1 MILQLFVHPCPRKV
15 FFFFINCYLRANKK
29 RCVLNN
35 FVSQHKGLQGAI
47 VRVCSQN
54 QCFEFPLMCNQST
67 SQTLGH
73 YFVYGNHI
81 NCAIDT
87 VHDIIICIIN

>member
-1 MILQLFVHPCPRKV
+1 MLQLFVHPCPRKV
-15 FFFFINCYLRANKK
+15 FFLINCYLQANKK

-35 FVSQHKGLQGAI
+35 FVSPHKGLQGAI

-67 SQTLGH
+67 SQTLGL

-87 VHDIIICIIN
+87 VDDIIICIIN

>member
-1 MILQLFVHPCPRKV
+1 MLQLFVHPCPRKV
-15 FFFFINCYLRANKK
+15 FFFFYQLLLAGKQEKMCIEQ
-29 RCVLNN
+29 

-87 VHDIIICIIN
+87 VHDVIICIIN

>member
-1 MILQLFVHPCPRKV
+1 MLQLFVHPCPRKV
-15 FFFFINCYLRANKK
+15 FFFFYQLLLAGKQEKMCIEQ
-29 RCVLNN
+29 

-67 SQTLGH
+67 SQTLGL

-87 VHDIIICIIN
+87 VDDIIICIIN